1 MKIVGINKEQFDQF
15 SKKHK
20 YKNYYQSIEYGN
32 TMMKFGYN
40 VQYLGIINERKTL
53 IGATLLMYK
62 DVFLNYKIAY
72 APRGILFNYE
82 RDYEVKDLVENLKKI
97 LGKQG
102 FILLRI
108 DPLIPSTI
116 RDSKGNI
123 MNFNNQYN
131 TIMKNLVDAGFRH
144 KGKTL
149 FFEDEKPR
157 WQSLIL
163 LNKDIRQIFNRF
175 DKRTRH
181 KIRKAANSGVEI
193 YKSNDIDIL
202 YQFIKRKTKKPI
214 RYYKELMNNFKDNI
228 DIYYARL
235 NTEIYVVNSRR
246 AYEREMSKNDEMA
259 REIQKEISEGKKN
272 DTLLNKKM
280 ESDKLLNVYKNN
292 LVKATNLL
300 KKFPNGIV
308 LAGSFII
315 KYDNAAYVII
325 DGFDKKYTSLNAS
338 YLIKWKMVDDYNKQG
353 FKYINLNGVVG
364 EFEKKNKFSG
374 LNEMKLGFGSTITE
388 YIGEFDIV
396 LNNFGYNLYQR
407 FNKNK

>member
-280 ESDKLLNVYKNN
+280 ESDKLITAYKNSL
-292 LVKATNLL
+292 LVATDLL
-300 KKFPNGIV
+300 KKNPDGLTIGG
-308 LAGSFII
+308 AMII
-315 KYDNAAYVII
+315 KYDGAAYIFSEGI
-325 DGFDKKYTSLNAS
+325 DETYGYLNAN
-338 YLIKWKMVDDYNKQG
+338 YLIRWQLINDYTEQG
-353 FKYINLNGVVG
+353 LKYINLNAIVG
-364 EFEKKNKFSG
+364 EFEKKNPFMG
-374 LNEMKLGFGSTITE
+374 LNESKLGFNATITE
-388 YIGEFDIV
+388 YIGEFDII
-396 LNNFGYNLYQR
+396 LNNFAYNLYKR
-407 FNKNK
+407 MNK